1 MAQWVK
7 DPALPLQQLGWM
19 LWCEFDP
26 WPGNFHMPRAC
37 QKKKALKPLLF
48 VLHIFIE
55 ITCVEFKTTGFVSF
69 FYGIFLCVFLG
80 LHTQHMEVP
89 RLGVQLEL
97 QLWAYAAATAM
108 QIRAASATYAA
119 ASGNVVS
126 LTH

>member
-1 MAQWVK
+1 MNLTPDLKTSTCQGGVK
-7 DPALPLQQLGWM
+7 KKK
-19 LWCEFDP
+19 
-26 WPGNFHMPRAC
+26 
-37 QKKKALKPLLF
+37 KKKALKPLILLF

-97 QLWAYAAATAM
+97 QLWAYATATAM

-119 ASGNVVS
+119 ACGNVVS